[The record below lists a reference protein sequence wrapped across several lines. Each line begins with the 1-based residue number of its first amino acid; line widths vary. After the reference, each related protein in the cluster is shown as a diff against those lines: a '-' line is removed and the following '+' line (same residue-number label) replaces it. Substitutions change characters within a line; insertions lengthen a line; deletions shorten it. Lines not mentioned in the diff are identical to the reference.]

1 MSPLDEEYETLTRE
15 LRGLNTRLGL
25 PEDDGI
31 PQASSLNAE
40 YEELMRENAALDQR
54 LSSLPETFEE
64 FTVRRKKEKER
75 PLTEDITAFGS
86 TLGEG
91 AEMIAGQAK
100 DFASELINRGLP
112 VFTAGK
118 VAADTGYVG
127 GHDFAR
133 IAKTIGG
140 AVMDKA
146 YSEDEEIQRE
156 YERYLQNHDYNTK
169 VRPAML
175 DKVENRAI
183 TEFGSNFVDPLM
195 AFPVAGVA
203 SKMGS
208 VTAKGLQ
215 KAATAGAMATRS
227 QGLVKT
233 ARAAEGV
240 AKGLGTTA
248 KAIEKT
254 GEVMAL
260 PTKLAAFAGRKAL
273 KGAALGGSLAAK
285 GVALAGETTAKVAG
299 TPRKLIAAAAAKVV
313 PADMKNLAGASAFG
327 GQLVGA
333 MTGAVPG
340 AAQLGIAEAA
350 GFVAGKVGR
359 EVGYALDALSK
370 RGGNGRFLY
379 RLATNEAA
387 AVTVRR
393 AAMWAYTHAGTRLGD
408 AAFNMAVNGASV
420 GALNAA
426 LAWAADEPAEGM
438 GAAAGAGALMGGVMP
453 FGQPGL
459 KGGKSQ
465 GARDAASIKNHIR
478 NKVVADQRASF
489 LKMPKASQVMIA
501 TLHEANVGA
510 PKVVVLPKDV
520 YLETFP
526 DTSANYSEL
535 ERKIYVNEG
544 RLKKGSQQAVE
555 LMAHEVGHD
564 FVHQSLGND
573 PAMLRMLLEP
583 YETTADKGEAFY
595 FQFDKESGNPIGE
608 PIYLD
613 ETASAIRTDYDRR
626 FPIGEAWKGIG
637 KNASTLAKEIGADQ
651 FSMMFSENPNAF
663 ENFHPRLRRHLIDG
677 LRKFLTTTGQAE
689 PLTGNPLTNTVS
701 KQLHRNPAIA
711 RLYRNYGKARSLELI
726 EKGNQAEAGVVIEPR
741 KGQTG
746 EDRFTE
752 LFGGVGLS
760 LTDAK
765 SLSVSNKTL
774 LRELLAIQERYKD
787 DDAPQ
792 GWSVTERGGHLTGKE
807 LPDELRTIFTRS
819 DRWGNVANLLDA
831 LQEAISQRIGIRFG
845 YRSGT
850 KGKYQNPF
858 KIRDVGIYGWQVSP
872 MRISGNK
879 TRPSLKVLGYD
890 EAKVR
895 HNIQVL
901 VEKGYV
907 KDPQKFM
914 ADFAAQAQR
923 ALDDP
928 EGRIN
933 PEGRKEN
940 ELFTVAFGLKESADQ
955 IASPGL
961 RELLESKAVKKSFVS
976 FDVEAL
982 AGLAKGRESAFAFD
996 YNNIREN
1003 YSPFFST
1010 REFMPK
1016 QPDETIPLPFD
1027 ELPGD
1032 KPGEGFGR
1040 MVNVD
1045 KTKSEMAEAKKLGEA
1060 QSGFSNAGTVR
1071 SKEAYGRD
1079 KLFMPAEE
1087 AGAPKGKQAEAAKL
1101 WQEKGTDSPY
1111 FKKWFGNSKVVDEN
1125 GSPLVVYH
1133 GTGSNFTVM
1142 DPSMG
1147 ELGMHFGTV
1156 ETANERVVLHDT
1168 GSMPV
1173 RAIPL
1178 DWPPGQSSGTYY
1190 DVGDNIMPAYL
1201 KMENPYKLV
1210 SDLGDFADMGTLEE
1224 YLVMD
1229 GDNAYPFT
1237 ELEFSKF
1244 LNADD
1249 VRQGLQNKGYDGIT
1263 YENDF
1268 EGGGTSY
1275 IAFSSEQIKSATG
1288 NRGTFDASD
1297 PNMLF
1302 MPATPE
1308 SLDVV
1313 QATDKDGN
1321 PKVRPKKDSKG
1332 ELVPGEFVPVYES
1345 INYDL
1350 LDSPFIESYSQ
1361 PSRGRPSADFDF
1373 DALDYDV
1380 TGPKREQI
1388 LKAARSGALDAA
1400 ADKVVSEYNRMVTDE
1415 QVAAGSGWYARM
1427 REKIAKALGDKA
1439 EFFAQLLGATSAQTP
1454 VEENF
1459 NQAYEAM
1466 TLARQGKYD
1475 SMVKRYLEMLDL
1487 VRRGKI
1493 EEVARKRGVVRL
1505 KDIKGKGKADRIKFI
1520 QNRWVERYNLIPLRS
1535 NGKKYNANSMAVMKV
1550 LAGVWLQTTKSP
1562 KTKNFSG
1569 NLSGR
1574 TIEATIDVW
1583 AARLLRR
1590 LLYDGQEKWRIQPA
1604 SETGVSNHD
1613 FAVSQIIFRKAAD
1626 KLNIN
1631 PDDLQAI
1638 VWFGEKGVW
1647 DTNGWTGE
1655 VGAYKSSFDEPFD
1668 VYFPQ
1673 GQKPRSM
1680 KEGQNIISF
1689 LRTERRV
1696 DKGRDMVDNPGRFG
1710 KTPDEANKFLRK
1722 GVNDA
1727 KKARTERGVE
1737 AFLRKRRRTAG
1748 R

>member
-1 MSPLDEEYETLTRE
+1 MPTEREVQDEIRKLRAELGIQSESEVQAEIATLQQE
-15 LRGLNTRLGL
+15 LS
-25 PEDDGI
+25 
-31 PQASSLNAE
+31 A
-40 YEELMRENAALDQR
+40 
-54 LSSLPETFEE
+54 LPETFEE
-64 FTVRRKKEKER
+64 FTVRRQKEKER
-75 PLTEDITAFGS
+75 PFTEDITAFGS

-91 AEMIAGQAK
+91 LGMIAGQAK
-100 DFASELINRGLP
+100 DFASELITRGLP

-118 VAADTGYVG
+118 VATDTGYLG

-133 IAKTIGG
+133 HAKTIGG
-140 AVMDKA
+140 AVMDKT

-183 TEFGSNFVDPLM
+183 TDFAANLVDPTL

-260 PTKLAAFAGRKAL
+260 PTVLAALAGRKAL

-299 TPRKLIAAAAAKVV
+299 TPRKLIAAAASKVV
-313 PADMKNLAGASAFG
+313 PAEMKDLAGASAFG

-340 AAQLGIAEAA
+340 AAGLGIAEAA

-359 EVGYALDALSK
+359 SVESVFTSLSQ

-387 AVTVRR
+387 SLPIRR

-465 GARDAASIKNHIR
+465 GARDATSIENHIR

-489 LKMPKASQVMIA
+489 LKMPKASQLMIA
-501 TLHEANVGA
+501 TLNEANVGA

-526 DTSANYSEL
+526 DTSANYSIQ

-564 FVHQSLGND
+564 YVHQSLGND
-573 PAMLRMLLEP
+573 PAMLRILLEP

-595 FQFDKESGNPIGE
+595 FQFDKAGNPIGE

-613 ETASAIRTDYDRR
+613 ETASGIRTDYDRR
-626 FPIGEAWKGIG
+626 FPQGEGGIG
-637 KNASTLAKEIGADQ
+637 TNASTLAQEIGADY

-663 ENFHPRLRRHLIDG
+663 DHFHPRLRRHLIDG
-677 LRKFLTTTGQAE
+677 LRRFLTATGQAE

-701 KQLHRNPAIA
+701 KQLHRNPAIE
-711 RLYRNYGKARSLELI
+711 RLYRNYGKARSFELI
-726 EKGNQAEAGVVIEPR
+726 EKGNQAEAGLVIEPR

-760 LTDAK
+760 LKEGKNLRVTDKA
-765 SLSVSNKTL
+765 LF
-774 LRELLAIQERYKD
+774 RELERIQERYR

-792 GWSVTERGGHLTGKE
+792 GWKVTKQGWLTGKV
-807 LPDELRTIFTRS
+807 LPDELRTIFTRN
-819 DRWGNVANLLDA
+819 DRFGNVANILDA
-831 LQEAISQRIGIRFG
+831 LQESLSQRFGVRFG

-858 KIRDVGIYGWQVSP
+858 EIRDVGLYAWMVSP
-872 MRISGNK
+872 VKFSGGASSK
-879 TRPSLKVLGYD
+879 RQTRPTLKVVGYD

-901 VEKGYV
+901 VEKKYV

-914 ADFAAQAQR
+914 ADLATQAQK

-961 RELLESKAVKKSFVS
+961 KELLDSKAVKKTFVS
-976 FDVEAL
+976 YDIEAL
-982 AGLAKGRESAFAFD
+982 AGLAKGRDSAFAFD
-996 YNNIREN
+996 YDNIREN

-1010 REFMPK
+1010 REFMP
-1016 QPDETIPLPFD
+1016 Q
-1027 ELPGD
+1027 
-1032 KPGEGFGR
+1032 
-1040 MVNVD
+1040 
-1045 KTKSEMAEAKKLGEA
+1045 
-1060 QSGFSNAGTVR
+1060 
-1071 SKEAYGRD
+1071 
-1079 KLFMPAEE
+1079 
-1087 AGAPKGKQAEAAKL
+1087 
-1101 WQEKGTDSPY
+1101 
-1111 FKKWFGNSKVVDEN
+1111 
-1125 GSPLVVYH
+1125 
-1133 GTGSNFTVM
+1133 
-1142 DPSMG
+1142 
-1147 ELGMHFGTV
+1147 
-1156 ETANERVVLHDT
+1156 
-1168 GSMPV
+1168 
-1173 RAIPL
+1173 
-1178 DWPPGQSSGTYY
+1178 
-1190 DVGDNIMPAYL
+1190 GDNLY
-1201 KMENPYKLV
+1201 
-1210 SDLGDFADMGTLEE
+1210 
-1224 YLVMD
+1224 
-1229 GDNAYPFT
+1229 
-1237 ELEFSKF
+1237 
-1244 LNADD
+1244 
-1249 VRQGLQNKGYDGIT
+1249 
-1263 YENDF
+1263 
-1268 EGGGTSY
+1268 
-1275 IAFSSEQIKSATG
+1275 
-1288 NRGTFDASD
+1288 
-1297 PNMLF
+1297 

-1505 KDIKGKGKADRIKFI
+1505 KDIKGKSKADRIKFI

-1668 VYFPQ
+1668 VYFPE

-1680 KEGQNIISF
+1680 TEGQNIISF

-1727 KKARTERGVE
+1727 KKARTGRGVE